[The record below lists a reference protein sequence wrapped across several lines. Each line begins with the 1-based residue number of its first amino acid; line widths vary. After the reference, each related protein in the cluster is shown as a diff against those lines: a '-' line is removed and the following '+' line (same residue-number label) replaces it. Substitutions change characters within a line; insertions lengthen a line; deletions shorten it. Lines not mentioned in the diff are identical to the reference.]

1 MLKQVL
7 DLEQEKYQRE
17 KAVAEIINIKCHD
30 LKHRIS
36 NLESRIDSEEL
47 QEINRVVDEYEGN
60 LHTGNATLDV
70 VLRNKNLL
78 CQQNDINFTCI
89 ANGKLLSF
97 MKDSDIYALF
107 GNLMDNGIEA
117 AQRLENKEMRV
128 ISLTVTEKFSMIFIH
143 MENYFHFIGKTARG
157 ALLN

>member
-1 MLKQVL
+1 M

-78 CQQNDINFTCI
+78 CQQD
-89 ANGKLLSF
+89 
-97 MKDSDIYALF
+97 
-107 GNLMDNGIEA
+107 
-117 AQRLENKEMRV
+117 V
-128 ISLTVTEKFSMIFIH
+128 
-143 MENYFHFIGKTARG
+143 
-157 ALLN
+157 